1 MVSLV
6 GESSLRPDEVCNEKT
21 EGQKGDLFEVE
32 PAWPVCTMLTCTT
45 QTPDFVSRNMTLV
58 CSFGVSISLL
68 CQPQEEKTLYS
79 MSVSRWYLNYIQMKF
94 SIIILRHGVGKWV
107 MQKYLLILPCS
118 SSCLLCKIILLQNS
132 LIMRVILIVVA

>member
-6 GESSLRPDEVCNEKT
+6 GKSSMRPDEVWDEKT

-45 QTPDFVSRNMTLV
+45 QTPDFVSRNMMLV
-58 CSFGVSISLL
+58 CSCGVSISVL

-79 MSVSRWYLNYIQMKF
+79 MSVSRWYLHYIQMKF

-118 SSCLLCKIILLQNS
+118 SNCFQISVRLYCFKIH
-132 LIMRVILIVVA
+132 